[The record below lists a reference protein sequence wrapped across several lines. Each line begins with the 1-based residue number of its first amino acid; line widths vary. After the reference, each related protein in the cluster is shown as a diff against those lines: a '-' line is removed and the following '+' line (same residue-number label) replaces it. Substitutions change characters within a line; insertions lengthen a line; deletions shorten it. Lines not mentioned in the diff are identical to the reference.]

1 MAGGLVTNASQIKT
15 RCVREV
21 ASRVA
26 GMIVGDVQ
34 MAMIGGLHDG
44 SMRVKL
50 VGQVYI
56 SGEVQIQAARGG
68 V

>member
-1 MAGGLVTNASQIKT
+1 
-15 RCVREV
+15 VREV